1 MTGLLYSAV
10 VRNKTNDDNMH
21 RKLLYK
27 RGFFYTGI
35 FLITGSVFFI
45 FFISVRQSISINE
58 TAGLINRTQ
67 KQVQYAQGLTLA
79 AVDNESGARGYVI
92 TKNADFLDQIN
103 KSQRSFQ
110 QHLKQLQTLLRNDT
124 ALRSL
129 MDTVS
134 GNVNL
139 RIAYSDSLIR
149 ARQLLPALV
158 AVQMI
163 ESGTGKR
170 YTDAIRSGAGR
181 IETIILDR
189 LQVQKDK
196 NVSNVRSLNILLYTV
211 LSVTYLL
218 SMIMIFR
225 VRREVRQREA
235 GERKFQAML
244 QAAPDATVITDERG
258 MIRMIN
264 QQTEKLFGYGRGEM
278 LDQPVE
284 MLIPAELHTAHQHHR
299 NSFMKKASLREM
311 GAGLEL
317 YAVRKGDQQF
327 PVEISLS
334 PIHTDEGMMVIAS
347 VRDITHRKKLENE
360 LRRSNAELD
369 AFTYSVSH
377 DLRAPLRGIVG
388 FTSILEEDYGNKFD
402 EEGRRITGI
411 IRANTLKMGHLID
424 DLLSFS
430 RLGRQELQKT
440 ALQTEDQVQEVI
452 REVDPEQKVRWTIGP
467 LPVVHA
473 DIKTLRQVWINLLS
487 NAVKYSSQKEVPAI
501 TVGHYFNNNEEVFY
515 VKDNGVGFDIKYRDK
530 LFRVF
535 QRLHSADEFEGT
547 GVGLALVEKIISRHG
562 GRVWA
567 EGVVGEGAC
576 FYFSLPKG

>member
-1 MTGLLYSAV
+1 
-10 VRNKTNDDNMH
+10 
-21 RKLLYK
+21 
-27 RGFFYTGI
+27 
-35 FLITGSVFFI
+35 
-45 FFISVRQSISINE
+45 
-58 TAGLINRTQ
+58 
-67 KQVQYAQGLTLA
+67 
-79 AVDNESGARGYVI
+79 
-92 TKNADFLDQIN
+92 
-103 KSQRSFQ
+103 
-110 QHLKQLQTLLRNDT
+110 
-124 ALRSL
+124 
-129 MDTVS
+129 
-134 GNVNL
+134 
-139 RIAYSDSLIR
+139 
-149 ARQLLPALV
+149 
-158 AVQMI
+158 
-163 ESGTGKR
+163 
-170 YTDAIRSGAGR
+170 
-181 IETIILDR
+181 
-189 LQVQKDK
+189 
-196 NVSNVRSLNILLYTV
+196 
-211 LSVTYLL
+211 
-218 SMIMIFR
+218 MIMIFR

-244 QAAPDATVITDERG
+244 QAAPDATVITDELG
-258 MIRMIN
+258 MNRMIN
-264 QQTEKLFGYGRGEM
+264 QKTEKLFGYGRGEM

-452 REVDPEQKVRWTIGP
+452 REVDPEQKVRWTIGT
-467 LPVVHA
+467 LPVVYA

-501 TVGHYFNNNEEVFY
+501 TVGHYFNYNEEVFY

-576 FYFSLPKG
+576 FYFSIPDEGSR